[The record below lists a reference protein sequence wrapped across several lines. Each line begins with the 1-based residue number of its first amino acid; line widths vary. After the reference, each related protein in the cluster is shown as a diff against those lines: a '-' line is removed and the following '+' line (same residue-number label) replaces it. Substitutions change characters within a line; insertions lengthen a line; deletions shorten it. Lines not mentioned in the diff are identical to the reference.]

1 MTPFTVAVLP
11 VDGDRSA
18 VGLHESANELQ
29 KYSLAAAVVADDAI
43 YPALLQPHID
53 IFENRFLL
61 KLFVSL
67 SITITSVKIRIR
79 DNIFSS
85 VLKF

>member
-53 IFENRFLL
+53 IFENRFS
-61 KLFVSL
+61 FEAFCQF
-67 SITITSVKIRIR
+67 IYNY
-79 DNIFSS
+79 NISQNS
-85 VLKF
+85 YS

>member
-11 VDGDRSA
+11 VDGDRTA

-43 YPALLQPHID
+43 YSALLQPHID